1 MSPADSRTFPLTL
14 AQTGEKLRISAM
26 LSDRSQNRR
35 LADLGL
41 PIGSEIRVI
50 QTIGPGRLIVGNGNG
65 RLALGPSCSRSIMV
79 SPAS

>member
-1 MSPADSRTFPLTL
+1 MSPDARTFPLTL

-50 QTIGPGRLIVGNGNG
+50 QTIGPGRLIVGNGKG

-79 SPAS
+79 SPSN